1 MGALRISKWWSVL
14 VAFVVAAIDGASKS
28 AVIRR
33 YGPES
38 DRHGRALVGDWLSLS
53 YAQNTGVAFSMLR
66 GHRDLAGLLG
76 AVAVTAMVVGYL
88 RVRHRSPLLVV
99 GAGLVGGGAVGNL
112 AERLRVGHVTD
123 FISVGRWPAFNL
135 ADSAIT
141 VGVIML
147 LWIFTFEDG
156 AARLGADPRLEDR
169 R

>member
-1 MGALRISKWWSVL
+1 MRAHRISKWWSVL

-38 DRHGRALVGDWLSLS
+38 DRHGRALIGDWLSLS
-53 YAQNTGVAFSMLR
+53 YARNTGVAFSMLR

-76 AVAVTAMVVGYL
+76 VVAVSALVVGYL
-88 RVRHRSPLLVV
+88 RMRHQSPLLVV

-112 AERLRVGHVTD
+112 VERLRAGHVTD
-123 FISVGRWPAFNL
+123 FISVGRWPTFNL

-147 LWIFTFEDG
+147 LWVFTSEDG
-156 AARLGADPRLEDR
+156 AARAGTRLRLEDR